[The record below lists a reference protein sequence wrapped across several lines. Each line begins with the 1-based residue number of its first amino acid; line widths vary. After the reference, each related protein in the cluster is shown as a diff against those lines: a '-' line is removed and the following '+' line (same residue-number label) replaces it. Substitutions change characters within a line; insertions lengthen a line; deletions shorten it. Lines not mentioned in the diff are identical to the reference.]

1 MKVLNTIPN
10 LSENTAVAM
19 GLFDGVHI
27 GHKSVIETAV
37 KSGYLPIVFTF
48 SVKTQ
53 FPVKKNGML
62 LLNTKNVKYDLL
74 EKLGV
79 QLVVEPPFG
88 DIKEISAK
96 DFVCEYILKKLHA
109 KMVVC
114 GENFHFGKDALG
126 GQELLKKLASKL
138 GIKVNVVSSA
148 IYDGEV
154 VSSSRVRKAIAVA
167 NLQTVREML
176 GYDYF
181 WDYEVVSGDKNGR
194 KIGYPTIN
202 QHFPVG
208 YIVPKRGVY
217 ASKVNVGGNIYLGV
231 TNIGVRPTLN
241 KLENPIAETYIIN
254 YSSKPLYNENIRV
267 SINKYLR
274 EEKKFGSIDELKR
287 EISKNVLEASNQ
299 SV

>member
-27 GHKSVIETAV
+27 GHKSVIKTAV

-48 SVKTQ
+48 SVKNQ
-53 FPVKKNGML
+53 FPLKKNGML
-62 LLNTKNVKYDLL
+62 LLNTKNVKYELL

-79 QLVVEPPFG
+79 KLVVEPPFEG
-88 DIKEISAK
+88 IKEISAE
-96 DFVCEYILKKLHA
+96 DFIVEYLLKKLHA

-126 GQELLKKLASKL
+126 GQELLKQLASKL
-138 GIKVNVVSSA
+138 NIKVNVVSSA
-148 IYDGEV
+148 IYGGEI
-154 VSSSRVRKAIAVA
+154 VSSSRVRTAIAGA
-167 NLQTVREML
+167 DLQTARGLL

-181 WDYEVVSGDKNGR
+181 WEYEVVGGDKNGR

-241 KLENPIAETYIIN
+241 ELENPIAETYIIN
-254 YSSKPLYNENIRV
+254 YGGELLYNENIRV

-274 EEKKFGSIDELKR
+274 EERKFESIDELKK
-287 EISKNVLEASNQ
+287 EISKNVLEALNS